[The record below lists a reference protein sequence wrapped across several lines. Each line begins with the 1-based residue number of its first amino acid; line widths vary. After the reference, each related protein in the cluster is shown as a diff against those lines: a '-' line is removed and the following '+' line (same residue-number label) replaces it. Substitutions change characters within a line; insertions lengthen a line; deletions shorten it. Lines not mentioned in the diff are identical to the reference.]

1 MGLFQQPVFN
11 VDTTTVN
18 SIPSPQELVRLA
30 HGKIEEGKFGDGR
43 FFMKRFRIEP
53 HGRLQ
58 EWVAEEKGYFK
69 DEGLDYEFLT
79 SYATQSSGYALVQS
93 TETAAPEVKRGAFE
107 NMERGRAADISCAC
121 HWAVNMASSAG
132 HGRMWGHAYSVTPSA
147 IVVAPESSIRKPREL
162 AGIEVGVGYHSGSY
176 FSAIQA
182 LEKVLKPDEIKLRFI
197 GQPQDRLAALLDRK
211 VDAANMFGAL
221 LYVAEQQG
229 FRKILDTTFMI
240 GFLLHKD
247 ADVEDVKRYFKA
259 LQRAQRDI
267 DLEPEQYKH
276 YFLKELPE
284 KYYDK
289 IDVSGFG
296 PGERLVFEPYTREMF
311 ERTQRWM
318 DEWKLFPEGQTGTAE
333 YGLAVSVHA

>member
-1 MGLFQQPVFN
+1 M
-11 VDTTTVN
+11 
-18 SIPSPQELVRLA
+18 S
-30 HGKIEEGKFGDGR
+30 K
-43 FFMKRFRIEP
+43 FRIEP

-58 EWVAEEKGYFK
+58 EWVADEKGYFK

-79 SYATQSSGYALVQS
+79 SYATQASGYALVQS
-93 TETAAPEVKRGAFE
+93 TETAAQEVKRGAFE

-132 HGRMWGHAYSVTPSA
+132 HGRMWGHAYSITPSA
-147 IVVAPESSIRKPREL
+147 IMVPSESSIRKPRDL
-162 AGIEVGVGYHSGSY
+162 VNIEVGVGYHSGSY

-182 LEKVLKPDEIKLRFI
+182 LEKVLKPGEIKLCYI

-211 VDAANMFGAL
+211 VAAANMFGAP
-221 LYVAEQQG
+221 LYIVEQQG

-240 GFLLHKD
+240 GFLLRKNVD
-247 ADVEDVKRYFKA
+247 LEDVRRYFKA

-267 DLEPEQYKH
+267 DLEPERYKH
-276 YFLKELPE
+276 YFLKELPA
-284 KYYDK
+284 KYHDM

-311 ERTQRWM
+311 EQTHRWM
-318 DEWKLFPEGQTGTAE
+318 EEWKLFPEGQGKTAD
-333 YGLAVSVHA
+333 YGVAVSAHG

>member
-1 MGLFQQPVFN
+1 M
-11 VDTTTVN
+11 
-18 SIPSPQELVRLA
+18 S
-30 HGKIEEGKFGDGR
+30 K
-43 FFMKRFRIEP
+43 FRIEP

-58 EWVAEEKGYFK
+58 EWVADEKGYFK
-69 DEGLDYEFLT
+69 DEGLDYEFLH
-79 SYATQSSGYALVQS
+79 SYAAAASGYALVQS

-132 HGRMWGHAYSVTPSA
+132 HGRMWGHAYSITPSA
-147 IVVAPESSIRKPREL
+147 IVVPPESSIRKPRDL
-162 AGIEVGVGYHSGSY
+162 ANTEVGVGYHSGSY

-182 LEKVLKPDEIKLRFI
+182 LEKILNRDEIKLAYI

-211 VDAANMFGAL
+211 VAAANMFGAP
-221 LYVAEQQG
+221 LYIVEQQG

-247 ADVEDVKRYFKA
+247 ADVDDVKRYFKA

-267 DLEPEQYKH
+267 DLDPEKYKH
-276 YFLKELPE
+276 YFLKELPA
-284 KYYDK
+284 KYHGM

-311 ERTQRWM
+311 EQTHRWM
-318 DEWKLFPEGQTGTAE
+318 EQWKLFPEGKGDTAD
-333 YGLAVSVHA
+333 YGVAVAAHG

>member
-1 MGLFQQPVFN
+1 M
-11 VDTTTVN
+11 
-18 SIPSPQELVRLA
+18 S
-30 HGKIEEGKFGDGR
+30 K
-43 FFMKRFRIEP
+43 FRIEP

-58 EWVAEEKGYFK
+58 EWVADEKGYFK

-79 SYATQSSGYALVQS
+79 SYATQASGYALVQS
-93 TETAAPEVKRGAFE
+93 TETAAQEVKRGAFE

-132 HGRMWGHAYSVTPSA
+132 HGRMWGHAYSITPST
-147 IVVAPESSIRKPREL
+147 IVVPPESSIRKPRDL
-162 AGIEVGVGYHSGSY
+162 ANIEVGVGYHSGSY

-182 LEKVLKPDEIKLRFI
+182 LEKVLTPDEIKLSYI

-211 VDAANMFGAL
+211 VAAANLFGAS
-221 LYVAEQQG
+221 LYIVEQQA

-247 ADVEDVKRYFKA
+247 ADVEDVKRYFNA

-267 DLEPEQYKH
+267 DLEPERYKH
-276 YFLKELPE
+276 YFLKELPA
-284 KYYDK
+284 KYHDT
-289 IDVSGFG
+289 IDVSSFG

-311 ERTQRWM
+311 EQTHRWM
-318 DEWKLFPEGQTGTAE
+318 EAWKLFPEGQRKTAD
-333 YGLAVSVHA
+333 YGIAVSTHG

>member
-1 MGLFQQPVFN
+1 M
-11 VDTTTVN
+11 
-18 SIPSPQELVRLA
+18 S
-30 HGKIEEGKFGDGR
+30 K
-43 FFMKRFRIEP
+43 FRIEP

-58 EWVAEEKGYFK
+58 EWVADEKGYFK

-79 SYATQSSGYALVQS
+79 SYATQASGYALVQS
-93 TETAAPEVKRGAFE
+93 TETAAQEVKRGAFE

-132 HGRMWGHAYSVTPSA
+132 HGRMWGHAYSITPSA
-147 IVVAPESSIRKPREL
+147 IMVPPESSIRKPRDL
-162 AGIEVGVGYHSGSY
+162 VNIEVGVGYHSGSY

-182 LEKVLKPDEIKLRFI
+182 LEKVLKPGEIKLCYI

-211 VDAANMFGAL
+211 VAAANMFGAP
-221 LYVAEQQG
+221 LYIVEQQG

-240 GFLLHKD
+240 GFLLRKNVD
-247 ADVEDVKRYFKA
+247 LEDVRRYFKA

-267 DLEPEQYKH
+267 DLEPERYKH
-276 YFLKELPE
+276 YFLKELPA
-284 KYYDK
+284 KYHDM

-311 ERTQRWM
+311 EQTHRWM
-318 DEWKLFPEGQTGTAE
+318 EEWKLFPEGQGRTAD
-333 YGLAVSVHA
+333 YGVAVSAHG